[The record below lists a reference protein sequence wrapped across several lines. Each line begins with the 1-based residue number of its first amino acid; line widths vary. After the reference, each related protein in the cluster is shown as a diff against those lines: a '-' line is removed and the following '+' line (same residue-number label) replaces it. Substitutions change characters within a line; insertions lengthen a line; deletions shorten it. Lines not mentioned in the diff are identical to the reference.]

1 MYWSAKQTR
10 ARSLA
15 LACGLLFGAGLAL
28 SGMTDTDKVQGFL
41 DIIGAWDITLLL
53 VMCGAL
59 AVTMPGFQWA
69 RKRRRSLVEA
79 SASTHRRIDRKLL
92 LGAVIFGVGWGLYGY
107 CPGPAVASLVYGN
120 LDSLLFVLA
129 MLGGMQLHKLLTGR

>member
-1 MYWSAKQTR
+1 MR

-15 LACGLLFGAGLAL
+15 LGSGLLFGAGLAL

-41 DIIGAWDITLLL
+41 DLFGAWDITLLL

-59 AVTMPGFQWA
+59 AVTMPGFQWI
-69 RKRRRSLVEA
+69 RKRRRSLVD
-79 SASTHRRIDRKLL
+79 ASTSAQRGIDRNLL
-92 LGAVIFGVGWGLYGY
+92 LGAVIFGIGWGLYGY

-129 MLGGMQLHKLLTGR
+129 MLGGMQLHRLLAGR